1 MTYAKHPEEASLA
14 LFATGDLAF
23 WERVKTGLHV
33 NRCADCRAVVAEYRE
48 DRSELAGSREDLPE
62 GIDWDRLSAE
72 MTANIH
78 LGLEAGECVTPR
90 EGTAHAAGN
99 SRDAGNWW
107 TPVWRP
113 AAVAAGAVLLLGSA
127 WWVNF
132 PQGDADRL
140 ARVATA
146 VFGSST
152 PIEETGPI
160 LEASDGN
167 IELHEN
173 GASWGM
179 RQDGAEQVTT
189 EVSLS
194 ESVSGTY
201 VDDDTFQVTIATV
214 HVQ

>member
-1 MTYAKHPEEASLA
+1 MTYTRHPDEASLA
-14 LFATGDLAF
+14 LFATGDLGF
-23 WERVKTGLHV
+23 WERVQTGLHV
-33 NRCADCRAVVAEYRE
+33 NRCADCRGVVAEYRE
-48 DRSELAGSREDLPE
+48 DRSELAASREDLPK
-62 GIDWDRLSAE
+62 GVDWDRLSAE
-72 MTANIH
+72 MSANIH

-90 EGTAHAAGN
+90 EGVAPAE
-99 SRDAGNWW
+99 DVEKWW

-113 AAVAAGAVLLLGSA
+113 AAIAAGAMFLLGSA
-127 WWVNF
+127 WWLNV
-132 PQGDADRL
+132 PQGDAARL
-140 ARVATA
+140 SRVAEA
-146 VFGSST
+146 VFGS
-152 PIEETGPI
+152 PAPLEESGPI
-160 LEASDGN
+160 IEVSGSG

-201 VDDDTFQVTIATV
+201 VDEDTFQVTIATV

>member
-1 MTYAKHPEEASLA
+1 MTHAKHPDEASLA
-14 LFATGDLAF
+14 LFATGDLGF
-23 WERVKTGLHV
+23 WERVQTGLHV
-33 NRCADCRAVVAEYRE
+33 NRCADCRAVVADYRE
-48 DRSELAGSREDLPE
+48 DRSELAGSLEELPD
-62 GIDWDRLSAE
+62 GLDWDRLSAE

-90 EGTAHAAGN
+90 EGTAHAAGTN
-99 SRDAGNWW
+99 DVDSWW

-113 AAVAAGAVLLLGSA
+113 AAVVAGAVLLLGSA
-127 WWVNF
+127 WWLNI

-140 ARVATA
+140 GRVATA
-146 VFGSST
+146 IFGT
-152 PIEETGPI
+152 PVPMEETGPI
-160 LEASDGN
+160 LEAADGN

-173 GASWGM
+173 GASWGI